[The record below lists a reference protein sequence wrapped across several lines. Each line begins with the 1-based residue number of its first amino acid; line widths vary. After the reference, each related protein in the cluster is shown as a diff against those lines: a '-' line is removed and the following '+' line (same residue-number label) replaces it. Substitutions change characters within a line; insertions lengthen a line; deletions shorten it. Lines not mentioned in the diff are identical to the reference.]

1 MAGCGSNYPPRPHL
15 SRGVF
20 WAHDR
25 DGAGKT
31 HLQGDADLNDFY
43 STVIFH
49 SETSPTVIS
58 AGGTLSA
65 SKLSAWR
72 GRQGGDGLLY

>member
-1 MAGCGSNYPPRPHL
+1 MVGYGSNYRPRPHL
-15 SRGVF
+15 SRGIF

-25 DGAGKT
+25 DGVGKT
-31 HLQGDADLNDFY
+31 HLRGDADLNDFLLH
-43 STVIFH
+43 ILIH
-49 SETSPTVIS
+49 SETSSTVIS
-58 AGGTLSA
+58 AGGTLWT